1 MSKKPV
7 DENKDLAVKEEAGAL
22 SAIDFEE
29 DAGAGFEDAGREAY
43 AIPFLRILQSNSP
56 QCKKLD
62 PRYIQ
67 GAEEGDLINTVTEK
81 IYKEGVLFVPCYYRQ
96 AFNLW
101 APNRGGFRGSL
112 TPMEYADTPTHQK
125 EIRGDD
131 GKPKR
136 VEVTD
141 DGLVVDDTREHYGIV
156 VDRDAIIPVLICM
169 NSSQIKKSKKWMTL
183 MDGIRLPSH
192 KPAPMFSQIYKISTV
207 GESNDQGSW
216 AGFKVEHYR
225 PVQNKAIYDAA
236 KTFREM
242 IRSGSAKPQDIDDNF

>member
-1 MSKKPV
+1 MPGTTLTPERARLVQEINEALFHLVWRYRQQAAQRFAPLGLNVLRAMVLRLIDRDGVQHPSA
-7 DENKDLAVKEEAGAL
+7 LAEALELAPPAVSHLLTELEERGL
-22 SAIDFEE
+22 LTRS
-29 DAGAGFEDAGREAY
+29 
-43 AIPFLRILQSNSP
+43 
-56 QCKKLD
+56 LD
-62 PRYIQ
+62 PQDR
-67 GAEEGDLINTVTEK
+67 
-81 IYKEGVLFVPCYYRQ
+81 R
-96 AFNLW
+96 
-101 APNRGGFRGSL
+101 
-112 TPMEYADTPTHQK
+112 
-125 EIRGDD
+125 
-131 GKPKR
+131 R
-136 VEVTD
+136 VRLEVTD